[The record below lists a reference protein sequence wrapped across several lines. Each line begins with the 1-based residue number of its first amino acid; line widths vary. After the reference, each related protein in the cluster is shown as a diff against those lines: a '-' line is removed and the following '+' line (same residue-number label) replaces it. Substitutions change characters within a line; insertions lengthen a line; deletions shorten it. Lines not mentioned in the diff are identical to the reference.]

1 MVQIQYTDMYYQT
14 PQYDVYN
21 YNMCAYNTK
30 IQVSRLS
37 ECMIA

>member
-1 MVQIQYTDMYYQT
+1 MHYQT

-30 IQVSRLS
+30 MSGMYVEWVSDCLTSNEVLR
-37 ECMIA
+37 